1 MIFHSKPLEAPS
13 LNVVFQRNVEILS
26 LPTSAKFQASTSN
39 KLMLPISHP
48 GPTMVMVFPKPKV
61 WKNSK
66 ESFVKMNKH
75 SKLKHKIGI
84 QMSEVQRVKIEKT
97 AEERRN

>member
-1 MIFHSKPLEAPS
+1 
-13 LNVVFQRNVEILS
+13 
-26 LPTSAKFQASTSN
+26 
-39 KLMLPISHP
+39 
-48 GPTMVMVFPKPKV
+48 MVKVFPKPKV